1 MRKKSV
7 WLHNPGGNPKKI
19 IFSVSA
25 TEVSLGETILL
36 ASEVAACK
44 RTYAKPFYRKINLL
58 IHSALFGWLLY
69 EALNFLIRF
78 QFAFL
83 SELSSETEKED
94 TNKLKMEFLKF
105 FHLRTS
111 TTDDQQ
117 MQLFLMLYISILI
130 YQNLISHII
139 FRPRLVLTSKSGL
152 VIEVPYLLV
161 RPAKFAKCL
170 GVARK
175 IAKKNRKAK

>member
-7 WLHNPGGNPKKI
+7 WLHKPFGEPKKI
-19 IFSVSA
+19 LFSVSK
-25 TEVSLGETILL
+25 TEVSLGETILP
-36 ASEVAACK
+36 SNEVAAFK
-44 RTYAKPFYRKINLL
+44 RTYAKPFYGKINLL
-58 IHSALFGWLLY
+58 IQFALFGWWLY

-94 TNKLKMEFLKF
+94 TNKLKMEFLRY

-111 TTDDQQ
+111 TNDDQQ
-117 MQLFLMLYISILI
+117 MQLFFALYVSILI
-130 YQNLISHII
+130 YQNLISHFI

-152 VIEVPYLLV
+152 VTEVPYFLV

-170 GVARK
+170 RVARK
-175 IAKKNRKAK
+175 IAKKNQRL

>member
-1 MRKKSV
+1 MKKKSV
-7 WLHNPGGNPKKI
+7 WLHNPTGNPKKTL
-19 IFSVSA
+19 FTVTK
-25 TEVSLGETILL
+25 TEISLGDTVLQ
-36 ASEVAACK
+36 SNEVAAFK
-44 RTYAKPFYRKINLL
+44 RTYAKPFYGKINLL
-58 IHSALFGWLLY
+58 VFFALFGWWLY

-78 QFAFL
+78 QFALL
-83 SELSSETEKED
+83 SELSTDTEKEE
-94 TNKLKMEFLKF
+94 TNKLKMDILEF

-117 MQLFLMLYISILI
+117 MQLSFMLYISILI

-139 FRPRLVLTSKSGL
+139 FRPRIVLTSKSGS
-152 VIEVPYLLV
+152 VTEVSYLFV

-175 IAKKNRKAK
+175 IAKKNRKS

>member
-1 MRKKSV
+1 MKKKSV
-7 WLHNPGGNPKKI
+7 WLHNPTGNPKKTL
-19 IFSVSA
+19 FTVTK
-25 TEVSLGETILL
+25 TEISLGDTVLQ
-36 ASEVAACK
+36 SNEVAAFK
-44 RTYAKPFYRKINLL
+44 RTYAKPFYGKINLL
-58 IHSALFGWLLY
+58 VFFALFGWWLY

-78 QFAFL
+78 EFAL
-83 SELSSETEKED
+83 ISELSTDTEKEE
-94 TNKLKMEFLKF
+94 TNKLKMDILEF

-117 MQLFLMLYISILI
+117 MQLSFMLYISILI

-139 FRPRLVLTSKSGL
+139 FRPRIVLTSKSGS
-152 VIEVPYLLV
+152 VTEVPYLLV

-175 IAKKNRKAK
+175 IAKKNRKS